1 MAPLSAARDRCFECG
16 RIRGCKRLRPEMRTL
31 TFARVSTSVARGC
44 IRGCKGKCV
53 CITGQIFRRKIAR
66 RREKGYLCGAF
77 ANASQRHVASG
88 FSAVG
93 SALRS
98 GRRGRAFES
107 PNPDSGNAGEGVSK
121 WACPPSFWLLWN
133 SIDFFGGGR
142 NPAISASFEAFF
154 LRFEMQKPDVFLQ
167 T

>member
-1 MAPLSAARDRCFECG
+1 MAPLSAARDRCFEC
-16 RIRGCKRLRPEMRTL
+16 GCKRLRPEMRTL
-31 TFARVSTSVARGC
+31 TFARVSTSVA
-44 IRGCKGKCV
+44 RGCKGKCV

-77 ANASQRHVASG
+77 ANALQRHVASG

-107 PNPDSGNAGEGVSK
+107 PNPDSGNAGEGMSK
-121 WACPPSFWLLWN
+121 WACPPSFWLLWS
-133 SIDFFGGGR
+133 SIDFFLGGGR
-142 NPAISASFEAFF
+142 NPAISVSFEAF
-154 LRFEMQKPDVFLQ
+154 LRFEMQNQMIFLQ